1 MTQREWWERPKLRI
15 AEGDNEERRV
25 SWLEL
30 FFDLV
35 FVVVISQAAHYLA
48 EHASLEGAIG
58 YVLLFLPIWWV
69 WIGGTFYNARFETS
83 DISYRIFTLLQMLP
97 VAAMAVFAHG
107 GLGTT
112 SAQFALSYAAA
123 RALIIL
129 LWARGG
135 WHVPIM
141 RPVTNRYVAGFSISM
156 LLFVISVFVPPPLR
170 FVLWGVGLAIDLLTP
185 VTTLA
190 HQARLP
196 RLSNA
201 KLPER
206 YGLFVIIVLGE
217 AIIGAINGV
226 AERELFDL
234 GTGINGTL
242 GVTLAFCL
250 WWIYFDF
257 IARHA
262 EFRRP
267 RPGVWWTLAWGY
279 LHLPLVMG
287 IAAVGAGTL
296 DVLVGDGET
305 VAAPIRWLLAI
316 AVATVLV
323 CIALI
328 EMTLRREPDEPT
340 HLRTSVALKLAGSLL
355 VLAIGALGSGLAPPA
370 LLGVLLPPL
379 LMQMLYGA
387 YVWFRSPV
395 SARSE
400 IQKSL

>member
-1 MTQREWWERPKLRI
+1 MTQREWWERPQLRI

-48 EHASLEGAIG
+48 EHASIEGAIG

-83 DISYRIFTLLQMLP
+83 DISYRIFTLFQMLP

-107 GLGTT
+107 GLGKT

-123 RALIIL
+123 RALIIF

-135 WHVPIM
+135 WYVPIM
-141 RPVTNRYVAGFSISM
+141 RPVTNRYVAGFSLSM
-156 LLFVISVFVPPPLR
+156 LLFVFSVFLPPPLR
-170 FVLWGVGLAIDLLTP
+170 FVLWGIGLAIDLLTP
-185 VTTLA
+185 VATLRL
-190 HQARLP
+190 QAQLP
-196 RLSNA
+196 RLSNV

-226 AERELFDL
+226 ADRELFDI
-234 GTGINGTL
+234 GTGINGAL

-296 DVLVGDGET
+296 DVLIGDGET

-328 EMTLRREPDEPT
+328 EITLRREPGEPT

-355 VLAIGALGSGLAPPA
+355 VLAIGTLGFGLAPTA
-370 LLGVLLPPL
+370 LLGLLLLPL
-379 LMQMLYGA
+379 LIQMGYGA

-395 SARSE
+395 STRSE